1 MKLLVGIDVSS
12 EKLDTCFLDSEDQ
25 ILLEESLSN
34 TISGASKIKE
44 YILQFNDSNLY
55 NRIIIGMEATSVYSF
70 HPSTFLAEDRELKA
84 LNVEVVVMNPKA
96 IHRFKGIFDEDKTD
110 RIDAYRIADFLRF
123 DRFVRDAEFHSR
135 TYRGF
140 KGWRKIQSQKGFSR
154 VFRVCDRGDR
164 DSVHSGRRAAYRAGW
179 ELYGLITIT
188 HNAFRAGVFEEHYP

>member
-123 DRFVRDAEFHSR
+123 VCYLELQA
-135 TYRGF
+135 
-140 KGWRKIQSQKGFSR
+140 
-154 VFRVCDRGDR
+154 VFFA
-164 DSVHSGRRAAYRAGW
+164 S
-179 ELYGLITIT
+179 L
-188 HNAFRAGVFEEHYP
+188 

>member
-84 LNVEVVVMNPKA
+84 LN
-96 IHRFKGIFDEDKTD
+96 F
-110 RIDAYRIADFLRF
+110 
-123 DRFVRDAEFHSR
+123 
-135 TYRGF
+135 
-140 KGWRKIQSQKGFSR
+140 
-154 VFRVCDRGDR
+154 
-164 DSVHSGRRAAYRAGW
+164 
-179 ELYGLITIT
+179 
-188 HNAFRAGVFEEHYP
+188 